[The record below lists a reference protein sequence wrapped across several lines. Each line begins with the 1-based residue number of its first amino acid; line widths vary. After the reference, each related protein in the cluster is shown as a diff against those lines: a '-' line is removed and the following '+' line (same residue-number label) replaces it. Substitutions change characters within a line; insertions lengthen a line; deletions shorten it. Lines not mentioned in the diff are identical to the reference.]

1 MKISLSP
8 RNHHHEHH
16 GVACRLSGCCW
27 AVVRMAGKAVS
38 LALATHWVFNYA
50 LGQLFLPA
58 LNAVGISGV
67 YLFFAL
73 VCGVTVLFTSS
84 QLVETKGRSLDEI
97 QKLMAA

>member
-1 MKISLSP
+1 MERVLTWLSCM
-8 RNHHHEHH
+8 HAE
-16 GVACRLSGCCW
+16 GLRLRLVC
-27 AVVRMAGKAVS
+27 VRAAGKAVS

-50 LGQLFLPA
+50 IGQLFLPA
-58 LNAVGISGV
+58 VGAVGISGV

-73 VCGVTVLFTSS
+73 VCGVTVLFTNS